1 MEPRESKSEAAN
13 DNPQRD
19 GDHDVADGQ
28 QGLLTPEQ
36 KTLFQKLERQI
47 KKTSSHLL
55 RLAGPLGLAMSRLN
69 QSPPL
74 EILVTQTCNC

>member
-13 DNPQRD
+13 DNPWRD
-19 GDHDVADGQ
+19 GDYDVADGQ

-47 KKTSSHLL
+47 KKTTHIYG
-55 RLAGPLGLAMSRLN
+55 RWRAR
-69 QSPPL
+69 
-74 EILVTQTCNC
+74 